1 MQQYTTH
8 RQRIIF
14 FSKLLPFYRF
24 KGIQLVDQ
32 PPVVKIVSLE
42 NHLHQLLL
50 ELPRDTQLIFSKQTL
65 QITSMHAL

>member
-1 MQQYTTH
+1 MQQYTAH